1 MWIYLLGVRLNKKQL
16 QMVKKLITT
25 FNCTTSG
32 KINSINP
39 PSEGFTF
46 RKTNE
51 T

>member
-1 MWIYLLGVRLNKKQL
+1 MGILAWCKVKQETAEDG
-16 QMVKKLITT
+16 KEAYTT
-25 FNCTTSG
+25 FSCTTSG